1 MVAYY
6 QGGEVNPVDGFMEVR
21 QSDAHAWAEVW
32 LGERGWVRVDPTAAV
47 APERVQRPLARVT
60 PGNPTLSNL
69 INMEIDRDSWLAQ
82 LRFRIGAVNN
92 GWNQWVLNYDK
103 ENRRNLVAWLEETFG
118 NWRALA
124 GLALACGLIAVARAR
139 RGRREIDP
147 VDALYSA
154 LSEQMS
160 SLGLRRAADE
170 GPNDYARRI
179 AAAALPPEKKE
190 AILHFLQLV
199 SAHKYGAAGPQ
210 PDLAATLKRLLN
222 AAQ

>member
-1 MVAYY
+1 M
-6 QGGEVNPVDGFMEVR
+6 
-21 QSDAHAWAEVW
+21 
-32 LGERGWVRVDPTAAV
+32 
-47 APERVQRPLARVT
+47 QRPLARVT

-160 SLGLRRAADE
+160 RSVCGA
-170 GPNDYARRI
+170 
-179 AAAALPPEKKE
+179 PPTRDRTTTRGASPPQRCRPKRKKPYCTSCSW
-190 AILHFLQLV
+190 
-199 SAHKYGAAGPQ
+199 SAHTNMAPPGPS
-210 PDLAATLKRLLN
+210 PISPPP
-222 AAQ
+222 